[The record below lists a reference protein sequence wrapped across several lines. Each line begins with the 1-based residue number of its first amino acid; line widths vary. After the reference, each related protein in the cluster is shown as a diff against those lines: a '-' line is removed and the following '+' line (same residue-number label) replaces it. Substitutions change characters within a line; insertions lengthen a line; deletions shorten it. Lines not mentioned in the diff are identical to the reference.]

1 MKFQVLANEVFTLV
15 QKSRFKLLNQ
25 KMISSQFATYSPE
38 SKEGTLFRS
47 LDLGGF
53 TPIRDSGT
61 VELKFVV
68 SDNSRG

>member
-1 MKFQVLANEVFTLV
+1 MWVAKGKHCCYTLV
-15 QKSRFKLLNQ
+15 HPRFKLLNQ
-25 KMISSQFATYSPE
+25 KIISSQFTTYSPE

>member
-1 MKFQVLANEVFTLV
+1 MWVAKGKPCCYTLV
-15 QKSRFKLLNQ
+15 QNSRFKLLNQ
-25 KMISSQFATYSPE
+25 LMIPGHFTTYSPE
-38 SKEGTLFRS
+38 SKETTLFRS

-53 TPIRDSGT
+53 TPIRDSGN

>member
-1 MKFQVLANEVFTLV
+1 MGREGKTLLLHPCSKIAFKIIKPKEDPKSVHCLFT
-15 QKSRFKLLNQ
+15 R
-25 KMISSQFATYSPE
+25 I
-38 SKEGTLFRS
+38 KETTLFRS

-53 TPIRDSGT
+53 IPIRDSGT